1 MLGSIIDLIVN
12 SYFEYLLVG
21 GAINRE
27 CDPGRPSLKQDSVA
41 RKPALSP
48 RSLDAIENY
57 EFIRSGNFIKEPGP
71 GPEVRLVNRQFQ
83 GLRIMPCFVGMLG
96 LLPLTPVSFEG
107 LLPSCLES
115 RTLPMVQARAR
126 KLVRRRF
133 SVPHPLFLQVLRSD
147 CRIIRDNASEV
158 IVSARNFQRIS
169 LRT

>member
-1 MLGSIIDLIVN
+1 VLGSIVNLIVD

-27 CDPGRPSLKQDSVA
+27 CDPGRTSLKQDSVA
-41 RKPALSP
+41 RKPALPP
-48 RSLDAIENY
+48 RSLDTIENY

-83 GLRIMPCFVGMLG
+83 GLRIMPSFLGMLG

-107 LLPSCLES
+107 LLPSCLKS
-115 RTLPMVQARAR
+115 QTLPLVQARAR

-133 SVPHPLFLQVLRSD
+133 SVPHPLFFQALRSD
-147 CRIIRDNASEV
+147 CRIIRDNAGGA
-158 IVSARNFQRIS
+158 IVSARNFRRIS